1 MIKDNINKYK
11 EYLDMF
17 DDQLDRYSYMME
29 CGKNATPFPEEY
41 RIDDFKVP
49 GCVSQVWLVPKFEN
63 GKVTYLSDSDAF
75 ITKGTVTILCDVF
88 SGHTPKEIVENEI
101 DVTQELNFGTTLTA
115 QRRNGAYNMIGKIK
129 EYAEKCL

>member
-1 MIKDNINKYK
+1 
-11 EYLDMF
+11 MF
-17 DDQLDRYSYMME
+17 DDQLERYSYMME
-29 CGKNATPFPEEY
+29 CGKNATTFPEEY

-88 SGHTPKEIVENEI
+88 SGHTPKEIVDNI
-101 DVTQELNFGTTLTA
+101 SSTIVVSTIMSLITIPITLFFA
-115 QRRNGAYNMIGKIK
+115 LKYF
-129 EYAEKCL
+129 Y

>member
-1 MIKDNINKYK
+1 MIKNNIEKYK
-11 EYLDMF
+11 EHLNMF
-17 DDQLDRYSYMME
+17 DDQLERYSYMME
-29 CGKNATPFPEEY
+29 CGKNATTFPEEY

-88 SGHTPKEIVENEI
+88 SGHTPKEIVDNEI
-101 DVTQELNFGTTLTA
+101 DITKELDFGNTLTA
-115 QRRNGAYNMIGKIK
+115 QRRNGAYNMIIKIK